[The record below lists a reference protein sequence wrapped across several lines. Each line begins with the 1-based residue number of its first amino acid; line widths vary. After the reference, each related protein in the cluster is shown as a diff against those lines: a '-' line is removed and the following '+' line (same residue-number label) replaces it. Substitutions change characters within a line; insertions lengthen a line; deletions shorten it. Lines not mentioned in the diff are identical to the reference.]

1 MKKFNAILRYSLIFM
16 VVVAIAITYVYRHQL
31 FPAFFVP
38 HHVDNNDQ
46 SVTTASTDKQIESAT
61 TDTSQAIT
69 PEQIQQQESQ
79 LIPDTKKTDAI
90 DMGQAKPAQ
99 DVADSQQTGIRKRDT
114 NEIAT
119 TDQDKQSS
127 PSMRNPVKQATPP
140 ETEVA
145 SQSMPDPV
153 KQATPPETEVAS
165 QSMPDPVKQATPPE
179 TEVASQSMPDPV
191 KQATPP
197 ETEVASQS
205 IPDPVK
211 QATLTEANT
220 TSLPTDASAQTGKTN
235 ERATM
240 DEAQDNASQQQRYL
254 ELLNNGRQAYWQGQY
269 EQAVNSYQQAAEL
282 QPDNPD
288 IYGELGNVYYRQ
300 GDWENAGESFYQ
312 AAVRLI
318 KLNRPDRAA
327 YMLSIISG
335 LKKERATELQEQ
347 LNQLQQR

>member
-127 PSMRNPVKQATPP
+127 PSMRN
-140 ETEVA
+140 
-145 SQSMPDPV
+145 
-153 KQATPPETEVAS
+153 
-165 QSMPDPVKQATPPE
+165 PVKQATPPE